1 MHKHYDAVIGHD
13 NEASVREQKR
23 KMGLAPSN

>member
-1 MHKHYDAVIGHD
+1 MHKAYDAAIGHD

-23 KMGLAPSN
+23 KMGLSPSN